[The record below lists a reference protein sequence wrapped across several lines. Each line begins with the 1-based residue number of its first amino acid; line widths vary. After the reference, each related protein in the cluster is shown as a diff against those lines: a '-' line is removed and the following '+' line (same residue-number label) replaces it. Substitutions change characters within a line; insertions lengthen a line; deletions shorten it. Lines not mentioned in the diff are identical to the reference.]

1 MRLRWLG
8 WAGAELEADGA
19 TVVIDPLEDAGAVFA
34 PLGERAAG
42 TPVPRVVPP
51 TPAKAVAG
59 LVTHLHRDHTDAS
72 ALTSALVPGAPL
84 FEPPPGGGDSLEQLA
99 LTQADQELAASGLER
114 RPTAP
119 WESATAGRFT
129 VTALPACDGIGDPQV
144 SWLVEGDGRAGPAP
158 RRHDVPRLVVAD
170 GPPPRALRRGAGAG
184 ERRGADLSPP
194 PAGESAARRARPGS
208 GGDRRADPRRPPG
221 DSDSRGGLRG
231 RGDLRARGRRRR
243 SASQKRP
250 PTRACRSGSSSPGR
264 RSRSRPAPEALGEL
278 ANGPSREPA
287 RRRGPGRPTPRSG
300 GRAPA
305 AARRCPRSA

>member
-72 ALTSALVPGAPL
+72 ALTSALVPGAPV

-99 LTQADQELAASGLER
+99 LMQADQELAASGLER

-144 SWLVEGDGRAGPAP
+144 SWLVERGGVRVLHLGDTTFHGWWWRMA
-158 RRHDVPRLVVAD
+158 RRHGPFDVVLVPVNGAVLTFPHRQPSSPLPGALDPAQAAIAAQILGARLAIPIHAEGYEVEAIYEPV
-170 GPPPRALRRGAGAG
+170 AGAA
-184 ERRGADLSPP
+184 ERFAEEAAQRGVPVRIL
-194 PAGESAARRARPGS
+194 E
-208 GGDRRADPRRPPG
+208 
-221 DSDSRGGLRG
+221 
-231 RGDLRARGRRRR
+231 
-243 SASQKRP
+243 
-250 PTRACRSGSSSPGR
+250 
-264 RSRSRPAPEALGEL
+264 LGE
-278 ANGPSREPA
+278 AIEV
-287 RRRGPGRPTPRSG
+287 PTG
-300 GRAPA
+300 A
-305 AARRCPRSA
+305 